1 MPHRTP
7 CTDSAHDRARR
18 LMPHRTPC
26 IDGAH
31 DRAHRL
37 HDPSHSLHRERS
49 RPCSQI
55 DAPPHSLHLERRRPC
70 GQALHTLHVRTLLH
84 PVLARPEVL
93 RGSLP
98 LRAALRQLISALL
111 IDIDITDVHE
121 VDPDVR
127 PPNSSSSPSRAR
139 RAPEVNRSL
148 LTRCT
153 SRRPRFQKYLTRSQ
167 SKTLRGEWAART
179 RTARP
184 PRGGTTMRAARA
196 TARTGER
203 AANGAGGTA
212 VPRRSRARDR
222 DPENPGGVSVA
233 AAEAAAGAGAGAG
246 GDRGGNTGDDTNAG
260 AAVAAPAARATRATP
275 RMPAGS
281 WNFYERRRRTR

>member
-1 MPHRTP
+1 
-7 CTDSAHDRARR
+7 
-18 LMPHRTPC
+18 LYK
-26 IDGAH
+26 
-31 DRAHRL
+31 
-37 HDPSHSLHRERS
+37 
-49 RPCSQI
+49 
-55 DAPPHSLHLERRRPC
+55 
-70 GQALHTLHVRTLLH
+70 
-84 PVLARPEVL
+84 
-93 RGSLP
+93 
-98 LRAALRQLISALL
+98 
-111 IDIDITDVHE
+111 
-121 VDPDVR
+121 
-127 PPNSSSSPSRAR
+127 SSSAIP
-139 RAPEVNRSL
+139 
-148 LTRCT
+148 
-153 SRRPRFQKYLTRSQ
+153 KYLTRSQ

-203 AANGAGGTA
+203 AATGAGGTA

-222 DPENPGGVSVA
+222 DPENPGGVNVA

>member
-1 MPHRTP
+1 
-7 CTDSAHDRARR
+7 
-18 LMPHRTPC
+18 LYK
-26 IDGAH
+26 
-31 DRAHRL
+31 
-37 HDPSHSLHRERS
+37 
-49 RPCSQI
+49 
-55 DAPPHSLHLERRRPC
+55 
-70 GQALHTLHVRTLLH
+70 
-84 PVLARPEVL
+84 
-93 RGSLP
+93 
-98 LRAALRQLISALL
+98 
-111 IDIDITDVHE
+111 
-121 VDPDVR
+121 
-127 PPNSSSSPSRAR
+127 SSSAIP
-139 RAPEVNRSL
+139 
-148 LTRCT
+148 
-153 SRRPRFQKYLTRSQ
+153 KYLTRSQ

-212 VPRRSRARDR
+212 VQRRSRARDR

-233 AAEAAAGAGAGAG
+233 AAAAAAAAGAGAG

>member
-1 MPHRTP
+1 LHAERCFTP
-7 CTDSAHDRARR
+7 CSHG
-18 LMPHRTPC
+18 PKC
-26 IDGAH
+26 FGALF
-31 DRAHRL
+31 RFVPL
-37 HDPSHSLHRERS
+37 FVNS
-49 RPCSQI
+49 
-55 DAPPHSLHLERRRPC
+55 SLHLSLTSTSLTFTTLILTC
-70 GQALHTLHVRTLLH
+70 GRQIVVIPIASS
-84 PVLARPEVL
+84 ARPRSESFVVD
-93 RGSLP
+93 SLYK
-98 LRAALRQLISALL
+98 
-111 IDIDITDVHE
+111 
-121 VDPDVR
+121 
-127 PPNSSSSPSRAR
+127 SSSAIP
-139 RAPEVNRSL
+139 
-148 LTRCT
+148 
-153 SRRPRFQKYLTRSQ
+153 KYLTRSQ

-212 VPRRSRARDR
+212 VQRRSRARDR

-233 AAEAAAGAGAGAG
+233 AAAAAAAAGAGAG